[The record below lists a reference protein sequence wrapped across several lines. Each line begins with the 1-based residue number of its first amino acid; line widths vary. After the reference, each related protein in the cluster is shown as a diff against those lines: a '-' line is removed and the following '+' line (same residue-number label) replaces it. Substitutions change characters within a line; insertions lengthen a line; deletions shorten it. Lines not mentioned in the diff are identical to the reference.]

1 MSTETSLLQLQGR
14 LNITRRWMRLF
25 RFLEAYQGGW
35 NLYLS
40 ENKSIET
47 WLDIVSKT
55 TMGMFGM
62 LESITLPDLLGV
74 DHLEIFGVKR
84 TAKLNFDAQQFWFV
98 ALYASILSTAIKL
111 VRIFAY
117 RPVPPT
123 GGGYG
128 TGEKAIEKSGA
139 IEDSAEAADANSTT
153 EEKLQRERQ
162 RLKEIVE
169 KRKKERKVRTADVA
183 EQISALGLKLL
194 ADILDIVIPASAIGW
209 IQFEPGLV
217 GTAMFLSTIITGV
230 QVWKRCRQELE
241 KREA

>member
-1 MSTETSLLQLQGR
+1 
-14 LNITRRWMRLF
+14 MRLF

-62 LESITLPDLLGV
+62 LESITIPDLLAV
-74 DHLEIFGVKR
+74 DHLEVFGAKR
-84 TAKLNFDAQQFWFV
+84 AAKLNLDAQQFWFV
-98 ALYASILSTAIKL
+98 ALYTSVLSTAIKL
-111 VRIFAY
+111 VRILAY

-128 TGEKAIEKSGA
+128 TGEKAAEKSDA
-139 IEDSAEAADANSTT
+139 IEGSAEAADDDSTT
-153 EEKLQRERQ
+153 EEKLQRERK

-169 KRKKERKVRTADVA
+169 KRRADRKARTADVA
-183 EQISALGLKLL
+183 EQISALGLKIL
-194 ADILDIVIPASAIGW
+194 ADILDIVIPASATGW
-209 IQFEPGLV
+209 IQVEPGLV
-217 GTAMFLSTIITGV
+217 GTAMFLSTIITGM
-230 QVWKRCRQELE
+230 QVWKRCRLELQR
-241 KREA
+241 REA